1 MNRNKIETFAKMARI
16 QLQEQIS
23 SKIDQIQSG
32 ANSLVQIENPV
43 AVKSLNCLLAEKGQK
58 KLVEEC
64 AYIWFNR
71 LCALRFMDAHRYN
84 PTFVVTPKEGRMLPE
99 ILSDAMAGV
108 IDESVNPKDRIRI
121 DDLLSGA
128 LESSNAQSEIYR
140 ILLVSKCNDLSKC
153 LPGLFEKIE
162 DYTDI
167 LLPDDLLSTDS
178 IVMKMLSAL
187 DDENCESIE
196 VIGWLYQYYISERKD
211 EVMKK
216 KTISKE
222 DMAAATQLF
231 TPDWIVRYLV
241 ENSIGRL
248 WILNHPDSHLAEKM
262 EFYVKPA
269 QQEESFVKIEDPS
282 EFKVCDPCCGS
293 GHMLVYS
300 FDVLFDIYEE
310 FGYPAQDAVASIIKN
325 NLFGIELDSRAG
337 QLTYFAL
344 MMKAREK
351 DKRFLTRQI
360 KPNVCVLE
368 AIKFSDEEVNAAT
381 NLLKE
386 PSLSIINLLRQFE
399 HADEFGSLIVP
410 AIKDITEMKGHFAD
424 NTEATLFDSELI
436 TRIEKVFAMTE
447 YLSPRYNIVITN
459 PPYLGKFEQSMKD
472 FAQKNYPDSKADE
485 FAMFMERDWML
496 CVKGGYSAMVNMQSW
511 MFLSSY
517 EKLRK
522 KVLSTKTILS
532 MIHIGA
538 RGFDSISGE
547 VVSTTAFISKSS
559 IVKDFRGQYFRI
571 VDGQSEAEK
580 QEKYLYAV
588 QNHDGKCYF
597 EADQSNFCKIPGS
610 PIAYWVSERF
620 ANLFAVG
627 TIGDCC
633 KTREGLSPADNERF
647 LRLWSEVAIQK
658 INTKWIKYQ
667 KGGEYRK
674 WYGNNY
680 YLVNWENDGY
690 EIKHNFDTQSGRL
703 RSHNLNGAFGYREGF
718 SWTAICSSTPSFRYV
733 QPGFLF
739 DSAGSMGFV
748 DKWKLYYVIGILNS
762 LVAKKAFLFISPT
775 MKFMPGQILQVPF
788 DFNEDKL
795 EIVNRLVANCIS
807 LCKTDWDSFETSWD
821 FKRHPLV
828 CNKASR
834 IVDAYAE
841 WEYDCNERFNQ
852 LKANEEE
859 LNRIFIDI
867 YGLQDE
873 LTPEESDSDVTV
885 RKADLKRDVQS
896 FISYAV
902 GCMFGRYSLDYEGLA
917 YAGGDWDS
925 SKYATFLPDEDNV
938 IPVLDDEWF
947 SDDIVS

>member
-1 MNRNKIETFAKMARI
+1 
-16 QLQEQIS
+16 
-23 SKIDQIQSG
+23 
-32 ANSLVQIENPV
+32 
-43 AVKSLNCLLAEKGQK
+43 
-58 KLVEEC
+58 
-64 AYIWFNR
+64 
-71 LCALRFMDAHRYN
+71 
-84 PTFVVTPKEGRMLPE
+84 
-99 ILSDAMAGV
+99 
-108 IDESVNPKDRIRI
+108 
-121 DDLLSGA
+121 
-128 LESSNAQSEIYR
+128 
-140 ILLVSKCNDLSKC
+140 
-153 LPGLFEKIE
+153 
-162 DYTDI
+162 
-167 LLPDDLLSTDS
+167 
-178 IVMKMLSAL
+178 
-187 DDENCESIE
+187 
-196 VIGWLYQYYISERKD
+196 
-211 EVMKK
+211 MKK

-222 DMAAATQLF
+222 YMAAATQLF

-360 KPNVCVLE
+360 RPNVCVLE
-368 AIKFSDEEVNAAT
+368 AIKFSDEEINAAT

-610 PIAYWVSERF
+610 PIAYWASENIT
-620 ANLFAVG
+620 NLFQEEKPLSAFG
-627 TIGDCC
+627 TACQGMS
-633 KTREGLSPADNERF
+633 TSDNNRF
-647 LRLWSEVAIQK
+647 VRLWHEVPNRNITFTCTNASESAILLQK
-658 INTKWIKYQ
+658 WYPFN
-667 KGGEYRK
+667 KGGTFRR
-674 WYGNNY
+674 WYGNNDLVVNY
-680 YLVNWENDGY
+680 QYNGVEMKEEVLRKYPYLKTPDFVVKNPQFYFKRGLTWSAL
-690 EIKHNFDTQSGRL
+690 TS
-703 RSHNLNGAFGYREGF
+703 GAFSLRAF
-718 SWTAICSSTPSFRYV
+718 SE
-733 QPGFLF
+733 GFLF
-739 DSAGSMGFV
+739 A
-748 DKWKLYYVIGILNS
+748 DKGQSIFCEEKIYYYILA
-762 LVAKKAFLFISPT
+762 L
-775 MKFMPGQILQVPF
+775 
-788 DFNEDKL
+788 
-795 EIVNRLVANCIS
+795 
-807 LCKTDWDSFETSWD
+807 
-821 FKRHPLV
+821 
-828 CNKASR
+828 
-834 IVDAYAE
+834 
-841 WEYDCNERFNQ
+841 FNQ
-852 LKANEEE
+852 LW
-859 LNRIFIDI
+859 LLLF
-867 YGLQDE
+867 
-873 LTPEESDSDVTV
+873 
-885 RKADLKRDVQS
+885 
-896 FISYAV
+896 
-902 GCMFGRYSLDYEGLA
+902 
-917 YAGGDWDS
+917 
-925 SKYATFLPDEDNV
+925 
-938 IPVLDDEWF
+938 
-947 SDDIVS
+947 

>member
-43 AVKSLNCLLAEKGQK
+43 AVKSLNRLLAEKGQK

-108 IDESVNPKDRIRI
+108 VDESVNPANRAKI

-153 LPGLFEKIE
+153 LPGLFERIE

-325 NLFGIELDSRAG
+325 NLYGIELDSRAG

-368 AIKFSDEEVNAAT
+368 AVKFTDEEINAAT
-381 NLLKE
+381 NLLRK

-410 AIKDITEMKGHFAD
+410 SVNDITEMKGHFVD
-424 NTEATLFDSELI
+424 NAESTLFDSELI
-436 TRIEKVFAMTE
+436 ARIDKIFTMTE

-459 PPYLGKFEQSMKD
+459 EAVICGLIPE
-472 FAQKNYPDSKADE
+472 KARNIKE
-485 FAMFMERDWML
+485 FA
-496 CVKGGYSAMVNMQSW
+496 A
-511 MFLSSY
+511 
-517 EKLRK
+517 
-522 KVLSTKTILS
+522 
-532 MIHIGA
+532 
-538 RGFDSISGE
+538 
-547 VVSTTAFISKSS
+547 
-559 IVKDFRGQYFRI
+559 
-571 VDGQSEAEK
+571 
-580 QEKYLYAV
+580 
-588 QNHDGKCYF
+588 
-597 EADQSNFCKIPGS
+597 
-610 PIAYWVSERF
+610 
-620 ANLFAVG
+620 
-627 TIGDCC
+627 
-633 KTREGLSPADNERF
+633 
-647 LRLWSEVAIQK
+647 
-658 INTKWIKYQ
+658 
-667 KGGEYRK
+667 
-674 WYGNNY
+674 
-680 YLVNWENDGY
+680 
-690 EIKHNFDTQSGRL
+690 
-703 RSHNLNGAFGYREGF
+703 
-718 SWTAICSSTPSFRYV
+718 
-733 QPGFLF
+733 
-739 DSAGSMGFV
+739 
-748 DKWKLYYVIGILNS
+748 
-762 LVAKKAFLFISPT
+762 
-775 MKFMPGQILQVPF
+775 
-788 DFNEDKL
+788 
-795 EIVNRLVANCIS
+795 
-807 LCKTDWDSFETSWD
+807 
-821 FKRHPLV
+821 
-828 CNKASR
+828 
-834 IVDAYAE
+834 
-841 WEYDCNERFNQ
+841 
-852 LKANEEE
+852 
-859 LNRIFIDI
+859 
-867 YGLQDE
+867 
-873 LTPEESDSDVTV
+873 
-885 RKADLKRDVQS
+885 
-896 FISYAV
+896 
-902 GCMFGRYSLDYEGLA
+902 
-917 YAGGDWDS
+917 
-925 SKYATFLPDEDNV
+925 
-938 IPVLDDEWF
+938 
-947 SDDIVS
+947 